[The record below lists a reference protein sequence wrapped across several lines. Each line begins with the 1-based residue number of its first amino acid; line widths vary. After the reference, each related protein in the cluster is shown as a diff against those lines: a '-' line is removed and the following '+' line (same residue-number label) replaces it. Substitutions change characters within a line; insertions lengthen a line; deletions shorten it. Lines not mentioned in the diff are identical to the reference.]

1 MAKSKDEQTGT
12 QRTFKKEKQRL
23 NSDRQ
28 KELQKSSKGILN
40 ISKIYSFFYHLK
52 MMLFEN

>member
-28 KELQKSSKGILN
+28 KELQKSSKGIWN
-40 ISKIYSFFYHLK
+40 ISKISRVFYII
-52 MMLFEN
+52 